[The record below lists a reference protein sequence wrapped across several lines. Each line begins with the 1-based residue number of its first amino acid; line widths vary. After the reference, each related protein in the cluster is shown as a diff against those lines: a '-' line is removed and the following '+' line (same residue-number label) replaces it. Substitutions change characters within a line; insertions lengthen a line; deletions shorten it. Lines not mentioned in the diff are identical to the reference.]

1 LKELLDEVAIKTIGK
16 VKNYMIF
23 WEKYRNKLL
32 KESPSQTVKSE
43 CSTKINAKIQKSV
56 IV

>member
-23 WEKYRNKLL
+23 GR
-32 KESPSQTVKSE
+32 SIV
-43 CSTKINAKIQKSV
+43 INC
-56 IV
+56 